1 MSTKQCEEKLKDK
14 GVRPTA
20 ARILILQ
27 KLSEQTYPISL
38 LELEAQLETL
48 DKSTISRSLAILLE
62 HHAIHAFEDGS
73 GSQDLLYGSYKNP
86 GRTVARRLHHGYDQL
101 HGQRNLPGMQVPK
114 SVKRNRVAKISS
126 VLCIGIIKTD

>member
-38 LELEAQLETL
+38 LELEAQLESAGATPRRVL
-48 DKSTISRSLAILLE
+48 LKTGISISTVRFVTRPI
-62 HHAIHAFEDGS
+62 
-73 GSQDLLYGSYKNP
+73 
-86 GRTVARRLHHGYDQL
+86 VW
-101 HGQRNLPGMQVPK
+101 
-114 SVKRNRVAKISS
+114 
-126 VLCIGIIKTD
+126 II

>member
-27 KLSEQTYPISL
+27 DHI
-38 LELEAQLETL
+38 
-48 DKSTISRSLAILLE
+48 
-62 HHAIHAFEDGS
+62 
-73 GSQDLLYGSYKNP
+73 KNP
-86 GRTVARRLHHGYDQL
+86 GRTAARRLHHGYDQL
-101 HGQRNLPGMQVPK
+101 HGQRDLPGMQVPG
-114 SVKRNRVAKISS
+114 SVKCNRVAKISS

>member
-48 DKSTISRSLAILLE
+48 TNRPF
-62 HHAIHAFEDGS
+62 HA
-73 GSQDLLYGSYKNP
+73 L
-86 GRTVARRLHHGYDQL
+86 
-101 HGQRNLPGMQVPK
+101 
-114 SVKRNRVAKISS
+114 
-126 VLCIGIIKTD
+126 